1 MANKL
6 KKGTTAVG
14 EIIFAHV
21 LKPEEYQGK
30 STNKFTL
37 MLKLAEK
44 DKKKLLAE
52 IDAEWQKFVE
62 SEEGRHH
69 NYKYEYGNGL
79 KAYKDDE
86 YFKFKMTHII
96 HCSNGRDWERH
107 VPIFD
112 AHCNEISGEITGIGN
127 GSKGKVAY
135 ELAPFYITDKNYG
148 VALRMTGVQIL
159 DLVEEGSASASSLGF
174 GQEDGFVKSE
184 EDNDIEIPF
193 DTEEEEGADF

>member
-1 MANKL
+1 M
-6 KKGTTAVG
+6 
-14 EIIFAHV
+14 
-21 LKPEEYQGK
+21 YQRT
-30 STNKFTL
+30 STNNL
-37 MLKLAEK
+37 SVGLVLNEK
-44 DKKKLLAE
+44 DKKALLKK
-52 IDAEWQKFVE
+52 IDEEWQKFTE
-62 SEEGRHH
+62 SEEGKKHT
-69 NYKYEYGNGL
+69 YKYDYVNGL
-79 KAYKDDE
+79 KEYKGTE

-148 VALRMTGVQIL
+148 VALRMTGIQIL

>member
-14 EIIFAHV
+14 EIIFAHI
-21 LKPEEYQGK
+21 LKPEEFKGQ

-37 MLKLAEK
+37 MLKLSEK

-52 IDAEWQKFVE
+52 IEAEWQKFVE

-69 NYKYEYGNGL
+69 KYKYEYANGL
-79 KAYKDDE
+79 KEYKEDE

-96 HCSNGRDWERH
+96 HCNNGRDWERH

-112 AHCNEISGEITGIGN
+112 AHCNEISNEVTGIGN

-135 ELAPFYITDKNYG
+135 ELAPFYVNDKNYG
-148 VALRMTGVQIL
+148 VALRMTGIQIL

-174 GQEDGFVKSE
+174 GQEEGFVKSE
-184 EDNDIEIPF
+184 EDNNIEVPF
-193 DTEEEEGADF
+193 ETEEGEDF

>member
-14 EIIFAHV
+14 EIIFANI
-21 LKPEEYQGK
+21 LKPEEFKGQ
-30 STNKFTL
+30 STNKFSL
-37 MLKLAEK
+37 MLKLSEK

-52 IDAEWQKFVE
+52 IEAEWQKFVE
-62 SEEGRHH
+62 SEEGSRH
-69 NYKYEYGNGL
+69 NYKYEYANGL
-79 KAYKDDE
+79 KEYKEDE

-96 HCSNGRDWERH
+96 HCNTGRDWERH

-112 AHCNEISGEITGIGN
+112 AQCNEISNEVTGIGN

-135 ELAPFYITDKNYG
+135 ELAPFYVNDKNYG
-148 VALRMTGVQIL
+148 VALRMTGIQIL

-174 GQEDGFVKSE
+174 GQEEGFVKEE
-184 EDNDIEIPF
+184 EDNNIEIPF
-193 DTEEEEGADF
+193 ETEEGEDF